1 MNTKRFISIALTV
14 LMLLTTCGTVF
25 AAEPISFAADKVTQD
40 LVVGNTFEYNVNI
53 TDTNPGFTVG
63 RITVEWD
70 GTAFELISVDY
81 GIAPDAGSPTDD
93 DENPVVSISGTYPVT
108 FGNDLAKKNY
118 TATGALFTMKFKI
131 LSGATAKEYP
141 VKLSGSE
148 SDFLNKDME
157 KVPFSMT
164 DGSITLTA
172 KPVPATSVAVD
183 KATVSIDEGQTE
195 TVTATVKPDDTT
207 DTLEWKSADT
217 SIATVADGVITGV
230 KEGTTTVTAT
240 AGSKSATVSVTVTK
254 PAHTHTWV
262 AGTPVA
268 PTCTE
273 KGYTPYT
280 CSECGETKQADEKDA
295 LGHDWVAGT
304 PVDPTCS
311 EKGYTPYT
319 CSRCSETKQDD
330 FKDTVDHTWVAGTPV
345 EPTCTEAGYTPYTCS
360 VCGETKEDDA
370 KDALGHDWVAG
381 TAIEPTCTEKGYTPY
396 TCSRCSETK
405 QDDIKDALGH
415 EWTYTEKDEENHTG
429 TCSRCGDS
437 VDEPHDWDKVEIT
450 KEPTKEETGEMTYTC
465 SLCGATKV
473 EEIPVLNDEQDMVA
487 IMMTLRRAQE
497 QILAKKRAA
506 EAAKKAAEE
515 AAKKAAEAAAT
526 PAKAPLPF
534 TDVDTITN
542 MYDIVEYV
550 YDNGIMNG
558 VSATEFDPY
567 GNLTRGMIVTILHRL
582 EGKPATAYTGTFTD
596 VAADL
601 WYTEGIEWAA
611 ANGIVNG
618 YGDGTF
624 GPNDD
629 VTREQLAAIL
639 YRYAGFKGYKIRTE
653 GFTSADLAAV
663 SKWAAEAMDWAVA
676 NDVLWVSNTLVRPT
690 EKALRWEVA
699 VAVRALLEYVAK

>member
-14 LMLLTTCGTVF
+14 LMLLTTSTVAF
-25 AAEPISFAADKVTQD
+25 AAGTFTIVAPKVTEE
-40 LVVGNTFEYNVNI
+40 LEVGKTIEYKI
-53 TDTNPGFTVG
+53 DPTENPGYAVGVVTVK
-63 RITVEWD
+63 WD
-70 GTAFELISVDY
+70 NTAFELTDVAY
-81 GIAPDAGSPTDD
+81 GAAKNNGSPK
-93 DENPVVSISGTYPVT
+93 ISNTGSYQIS
-108 FGNDLAKKNY
+108 FGDDLATENY
-118 TATGALFTMKFKI
+118 TSTDTLFTLTFKI
-131 LSGATAKEYP
+131 LDAATEKEYP
-141 VKLSGSE
+141 IELVASD
-148 SDFLNKDME
+148 SDFLDADINK
-157 KVPFSMT
+157 VTVSCQN
-164 DGSITLTA
+164 GSITLTG

-254 PAHTHTWV
+254 PACVHN
-262 AGTPVA
+262 
-268 PTCTE
+268 
-273 KGYTPYT
+273 
-280 CSECGETKQADEKDA
+280 
-295 LGHDWVAGT
+295 
-304 PVDPTCS
+304 
-311 EKGYTPYT
+311 
-319 CSRCSETKQDD
+319 
-330 FKDTVDHTWVAGTPV
+330 WVAGTPV
-345 EPTCTEAGYTPYTCS
+345 EPTCTEEGYTEYTCSICSETKKDDVKSALGHDYKDTVVEPTCTEQGYTTHVCSRCGDKIVDSYKEALGHKSDTYAPKDDNNHTLTCS
-360 VCGETKEDDA
+360 VCGLETVEAHTWKTEVTKEATHLEEGEKTLTCEKCGATKTETIDKTTEHTYENYTDNGDGTHSA
-370 KDALGHDWVAG
+370 ECACGEKLTEDHDFD
-381 TAIEPTCTEKGYTPY
+381 
-396 TCSRCSETK
+396 
-405 QDDIKDALGH
+405 Q
-415 EWTYTEKDEENHTG
+415 
-429 TCSRCGDS
+429 
-437 VDEPHDWDKVEIT
+437 VEIT

-534 TDVDTITN
+534 TDVETITN